1 LAAIGVQRL
10 LFGIW
15 TVCGV
20 LMYRNYF
27 TSDGVF
33 RAGVAGLGQ
42 AVAALAIGAAGA
54 AFVTPVA
61 FRRLGAVWWPTA
73 MLGASAVVEIA
84 LGLSFTPGLLIAAAL
99 LLGFTSQA
107 IKISVDTLVQHYV
120 VDAYRGRVFAIY
132 DMLFNIALVIA
143 AVLTAVAL
151 PENGRSPAAVV
162 GVAGGWALTA
172 LGYFIRARRTTPS
185 VPRRLGHDPADHAP
199 SATPADTG
207 TPPRRAGRVG
217 RRAAP

>member
-1 LAAIGVQRL
+1 
-10 LFGIW
+10 
-15 TVCGV
+15 VCSV

-27 TSDGVF
+27 TSSGVF

-54 AFVTPVA
+54 ALVTPVA

-73 MLGASAVVEIA
+73 MLLGSAVVEVA
-84 LGLSFTPGLLIAAAL
+84 FGLTFTPGFLVAAAL

-132 DMLFNIALVIA
+132 DMLFNIALVLA
-143 AVLTAVAL
+143 ALLTAIAL
-151 PENGRSPAAVV
+151 PENGRSAAEVV
-162 GVAGGWALTA
+162 GVAAGWVLTGV
-172 LGYFIRARRTTPS
+172 GYFIRGRRTTPS
-185 VPRRLGHDPADHAP
+185 TPPPPDHGRADRVPSAAPADAD
-199 SATPADTG
+199 TPA
-207 TPPRRAGRVG
+207 RRAGRVG